1 MTYSLTLW
9 LAFIIAAAA
18 ISWFGPRRQA
28 IAFALVAI
36 LTLPA
41 TILPLGHAT
50 PLEPPLGKYSVLG
63 ARIDIDVAIW
73 VLLDDGKGG
82 PPRYYRLPYKASTA
96 NDLQAAMDMVVG
108 QEGGTVGMTMGEGG
122 ATGFAEETP
131 SAEPP
136 KQAETPILGGAQ

>member
-1 MTYSLTLW
+1 MTYALTLW
-9 LAFIIAAAA
+9 LAFVIAAAA
-18 ISWFGPRRQA
+18 IAWFGTRRQA

-36 LTLPA
+36 LTAPA
-41 TILPLGHAT
+41 TILPLGHAK
-50 PLEPPLGKYSVLG
+50 PFDPPQGKYSVLG

-82 PPRYYRLPYKASTA
+82 PPRYYRLPYSATAA
-96 NDLQAAMDMVVG
+96 NDLQEAMDMVVG

-131 SAEPP
+131 TAEPP
-136 KQAETPILGGAQ
+136 KQVETPILGGAQ

>member
-1 MTYSLTLW
+1 MTPALTLW
-9 LAFIIAAAA
+9 LAFVIAAAA
-18 ISWFGPRRQA
+18 ISWFGTRRQA
-28 IAFALVAI
+28 VAFAVVAALI
-36 LTLPA
+36 APA

-50 PLEPPLGKYSVLG
+50 PLEPPQGKYSVLG

-73 VLLDDGKGG
+73 VLLDAGKGG

-131 SAEPP
+131 TAEPP
-136 KQAETPILGGAQ
+136 KQAERALIQ